1 VALLKT
7 AFLFLI
13 TGLTMIIFA
22 PLAILSFFL
31 GFLGIRRQLSLVI
44 YGVARTWARIVIK
57 IIRCPMTVSGREH
70 IPRDGGVCFVS
81 NHVGIFDIVL
91 ALAYAGRPFGFIAKK
106 ELAYIPGLNLWIFLL
121 GGLFIDRGKPR
132 RALRTIAS
140 GVQKL
145 RAGGGMLIFPEGT
158 RSRGGGLAPFHP
170 GSLKLAVQS
179 QAPIVPVAIT
189 GSYGVFEKN
198 YRVAAVPVS
207 ITFLPALNPA
217 ELPPAERKQTLAG
230 TVHARIAAALAA
242 GESPRNVQP

>member
-1 VALLKT
+1 MALIKT

-13 TGLTMIIFA
+13 TGLTMILFV
-22 PLAILSFFL
+22 PPAILSLLL
-31 GFLGIRRQLSLVI
+31 GFLGIRRQLSFVVYWI
-44 YGVARTWARIVIK
+44 AQAWARIVIK
-57 IIRCPMTVSGREH
+57 IIRCSMTVSGREN
-70 IPRDGGVCFVS
+70 IPLNGGVCFVS
-81 NHVGIFDIVL
+81 NHVGIFDIIL
-91 ALAYAGRPFGFIAKK
+91 TLAYAGRPFGFIAKK

-121 GGLFIDRGKPR
+121 GGLFLDRKKPR
-132 RALRTIAS
+132 KALRTIAS

-179 QAPIVPVAIT
+179 QTPIVPVAIT
-189 GSYGVFEKN
+189 GSYDVFEKN

-207 ITFLPALNPA
+207 ITFLPALNSA
-217 ELPPAERKQTLAG
+217 ELPLAERKQTLAD

-242 GESPRNVQP
+242 GK